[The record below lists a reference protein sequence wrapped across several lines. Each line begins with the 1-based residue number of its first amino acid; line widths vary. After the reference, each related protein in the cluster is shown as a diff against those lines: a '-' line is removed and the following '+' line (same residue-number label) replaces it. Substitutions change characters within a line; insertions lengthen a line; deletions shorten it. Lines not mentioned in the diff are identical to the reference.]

1 MRINMRIVGAIAH
14 RVICRSSTSLIALLV
29 EERNETRRH
38 SVKSSALMIIVSLI
52 IAFSF
57 WLASNLKL
65 FANRKKWGLNDVL
78 E

>member
-1 MRINMRIVGAIAH
+1 MRIVGAIAH
-14 RVICRSSTSLIALLV
+14 RVICRSSTSLISFLY
-29 EERNETRRH
+29 EQRKETLRH
-38 SVKSSALMIIVSLI
+38 SVKSSVLMINVSLK